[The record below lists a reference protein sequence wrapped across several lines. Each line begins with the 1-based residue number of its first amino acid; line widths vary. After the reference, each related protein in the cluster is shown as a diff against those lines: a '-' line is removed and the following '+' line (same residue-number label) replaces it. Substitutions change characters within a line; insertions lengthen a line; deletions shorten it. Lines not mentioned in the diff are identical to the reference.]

1 MSSEIEYRAEMQK
14 LLLIG
19 GSLVA
24 IAEAMPLK
32 EMADCVR
39 HAEDF
44 GPIFDPTQWMRAQGD
59 GRLKHQREAIAAAQ
73 EFVRAWRA
81 AGLPVSGD
89 EETTR

>member
-1 MSSEIEYRAEMQK
+1 MGSEIEYRSEMQK

-44 GPIFDPTQWMRAQGD
+44 GPIFDPTQSMRAQGD
-59 GRLKHQREAIAAAQ
+59 RRLKHQREAIAAVR

-81 AGLPVSGD
+81 ADLPVQEG
-89 EETTR
+89 